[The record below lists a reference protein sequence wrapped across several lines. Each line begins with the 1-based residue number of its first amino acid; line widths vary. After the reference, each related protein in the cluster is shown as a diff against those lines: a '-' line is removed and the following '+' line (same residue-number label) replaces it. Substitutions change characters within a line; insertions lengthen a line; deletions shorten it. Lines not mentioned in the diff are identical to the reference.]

1 MKERIKNIRKDA
13 RLTQEEFGSMLG
25 VSRIAVTT
33 YETGRVIPDKSVR
46 LLICS
51 KFGVNEAW
59 LENGEGD
66 PYREELPYRMNLIP
80 ELSNALSKM
89 PAVCSAL
96 ERILPVLTDDD
107 LDRINEIA
115 DLISEKFGK

>member
-51 KFGVNEAW
+51 KFNVNEAW

-66 PYREELPYRMNLIP
+66 PYREGLIP
-80 ELSNALSKM
+80 NVAHALMRM
-89 PAVCSAL
+89 PAVCSVL

>member
-51 KFGVNEAW
+51 KFNVNESW
-59 LENGEGD
+59 LETGEGN
-66 PYREELPYRMNLIP
+66 PYREGLIP
-80 ELSNALSKM
+80 TVAHALMRM